1 MTNSGGRING
11 TGFANGS
18 SGGSSSSTGDLSAK
32 VRRLVEQ
39 TMLEKHRIVWIERGE
54 VKGFLPLP
62 GMKEERVYLV
72 WTEKGLD
79 ILADVQVRNSNS
91 LLRVL
96 SSLVR
101 A

>member
-1 MTNSGGRING
+1 MNAAGL
-11 TGFANGS
+11 ANGS
-18 SGGSSSSTGDLSAK
+18 SGSTSSTGDLSAK

-79 ILADVQVRNSNS
+79 ILADVQVRNFKS
-91 LLRVL
+91 LSWCPLFACGL
-96 SSLVR
+96 SVGP
-101 A
+101 